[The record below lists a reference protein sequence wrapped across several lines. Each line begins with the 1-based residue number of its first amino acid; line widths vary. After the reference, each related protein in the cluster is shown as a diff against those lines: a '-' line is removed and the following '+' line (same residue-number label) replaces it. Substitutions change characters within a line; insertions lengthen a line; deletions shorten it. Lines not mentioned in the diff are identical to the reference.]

1 VLKSLHRSVYAID
14 MELKKYWKKLSP
26 VEREQFANRC
36 GTTFGMLRNVVYGKT
51 PGESLC
57 INIERES
64 GRQVTCE
71 ELRDDVDWAYLR
83 GTRKKAA

>member
-1 VLKSLHRSVYAID
+1 VLKLVHRSVYASE
-14 MELKKYWKKLSP
+14 MELKNYWKKLSP
-26 VEREQFANRC
+26 VEREQFAGRC
-36 GTTFGMLRNVVYGKT
+36 GTTLGMLRNVVYGKT

-64 GRQVTCE
+64 NRAVTCE
-71 ELRDDVDWAYLR
+71 ELRNDVDWAFLR